1 MQVTCLYC
9 RQKLEKEEG
18 VRVGTRYVHKE
29 CVEKREQKEASAEKK
44 TLIPTVPK
52 KNLKI
57 CYYCKKEIN
66 IVEEPYK
73 KPRINRYAHL
83 KCYELNYTEDEL
95 YIDKIY
101 SFLKSIGIK
110 VDYALCERQRNHFIK
125 DFGYNNEG
133 ILLALKYFY
142 EVKKSSPD
150 KSGNRIGIVP
160 YVYEEAQ
167 SYYSNLNK
175 KQKKIAKDVKEQ
187 LKIVPITIQI
197 KGSEEKASKNY
208 IDIDNII

>member
-1 MQVTCLYC
+1 M
-9 RQKLEKEEG
+9 
-18 VRVGTRYVHKE
+18 
-29 CVEKREQKEASAEKK
+29 
-44 TLIPTVPK
+44 
-52 KNLKI
+52 
-57 CYYCKKEIN
+57 
-66 IVEEPYK
+66 
-73 KPRINRYAHL
+73 
-83 KCYELNYTEDEL
+83 
-95 YIDKIY
+95 
-101 SFLKSIGIK
+101 
-110 VDYALCERQRNHFIK
+110 CERQRNHFIK

-197 KGSEEKASKNY
+197 KGTEEKASKNY